1 MGRLDFMTSGLL
13 LFTTDGELAH
23 RLMHPSAQ
31 VEREYLVRSRDILS
45 AAQLRLL
52 QSGVMLEDG
61 VAGFDSI
68 SQTRI
73 EGTHAWHRAVLRE
86 GRNREVRRLWQAV
99 GSEISRL
106 LRIRYGP
113 VQLPRE
119 MAAGSWQLLS
129 AQVHAELTVAGS
141 RATKMSGAGKV
152 AAPLPDV
159 ADVAAE
165 TDVAESDVWR
175 AARERRRAAPPR
187 PVSRRPPGR
196 NRS

>member
-1 MGRLDFMTSGLL
+1 
-13 LFTTDGELAH
+13 
-23 RLMHPSAQ
+23 
-31 VEREYLVRSRDILS
+31 
-45 AAQLRLL
+45 
-52 QSGVMLEDG
+52 
-61 VAGFDSI
+61 
-68 SQTRI
+68 
-73 EGTHAWHRAVLRE
+73 
-86 GRNREVRRLWQAV
+86 
-99 GSEISRL
+99 
-106 LRIRYGP
+106 

-152 AAPLPDV
+152 AAPIPDV